1 VGPGQPFRTA
11 NGTGMV
17 RGGEGADAGGAV
29 RGADA
34 GRDVGQPRAR
44 VRHVGPDG
52 LAGGSPHLHTVCTEA
67 YLVIGG
73 EGMVQTLSG
82 EGYGETPLVA
92 GTVAWF
98 SPGTIHRLVNLDG
111 RLELYVVMSNAGL
124 PEAGDMVLA
133 FEPHVVADETRYRS
147 HADLPAD
154 ALTTAGAADPA
165 MARRDLAVT
174 GFGHWKSAV
183 DAEGPAALDPC
194 ARQRSASS
202 ASGPDLAVDP
212 RRRPDTRP
220 RVVAR
225 PGRGA
230 RRSRPA
236 RRRRRPPRRV
246 GHPLALAAPRHPPH
260 GLLRHPRHRRP
271 LTESAPV
278 ADLRRSFGRRCME
291 HVTAG

>member
-1 VGPGQPFRTA
+1 VVRVPTPGERFGVSMPG
-11 NGTGMV
+11 GTSVSHV
-17 RGGEGADAGGAV
+17 RVYDT
-29 RGADA
+29 
-34 GRDVGQPRAR
+34 
-44 VRHVGPDG
+44 VGPDG

-183 DAEGPAALDPC
+183 DAEGPAALDPLREAAVRLVGER
-194 ARQRSASS
+194 ARTWRSILDGDPTRDLESSRDQVAALADPDRHAAAVAHLAASAIRS
-202 ASGPDLAVDP
+202 HSLH
-212 RRRPDTRP
+212 PDTR
-220 RVVAR
+220 RMGCCGTLGTVV
-225 PGRGA
+225 
-230 RRSRPA
+230 
-236 RRRRRPPRRV
+236 
-246 GHPLALAAPRHPPH
+246 H
-260 GLLRHPRHRRP
+260 
-271 LTESAPV
+271 
-278 ADLRRSFGRRCME
+278 
-291 HVTAG
+291 